1 MFGAVKRAFAILFLA
16 CLSSVCAASFSPL
29 LDSAKRAMQS
39 GLWDVA
45 SLRLEAAAAAADI
58 PPNRIPE
65 LSIML
70 AETLI
75 RGNRPDEALVILE
88 KSNVRD
94 HPEVNFWKS
103 QALAGKGR
111 FAEAADILADYAAKT
126 DAPHREQAAFTAA
139 NLRMLLSLPDAA
151 LDALALLDSVE
162 SKLRRVGLLIDLERA
177 EEARALFPEA
187 ASIPKSLSR
196 FANLLEGRLLLAE
209 GKASQAEPLFASLV
223 SEPDGQSLEHY
234 NLAVLGKADCM
245 AAQGDLDEATESLL
259 SFLQTRAESSI
270 LAPIFARIIA
280 WLPATITSTDH
291 PTLAQLS
298 EWSPKHLPSRSG
310 FVNTEIDCAE
320 SALPQLQQTLT
331 DLEIFSLHALS
342 IGMRKVDIPTT
353 KAEASAGMWRLEIL
367 APQHSLV
374 PSGMLTLA
382 SWKLE
387 EGQTV
392 AAFDILDHLSN
403 NAKSA
408 IVKGEAAFLNAQ
420 SAFENGDTTRAA
432 ELFQEAAESLEGE
445 NRAAAALN
453 SALSALDQDPGASIT
468 IQNLD
473 PTVREELSVDL
484 ALERALASDTP
495 QNTISALDTFLK
507 EHPDHPRSL
516 EARLAIAEAAI
527 SSVPPDLSL
536 AKAQIDTLGASDSTL
551 SEANDARLTLVR
563 LRLLDLSGNPA
574 ATETFANEIIAKFPN
589 TAASSEASL
598 TLGKNLFRSGNYN
611 EARITLQKLATSE
624 PGTQR
629 SQAALLLAARSAAL
643 GATAQSREEAL
654 AIYDETMKTEGALKS
669 LALVEKARLLIDMN
683 RFPAA
688 IKLLTAAYDSTSP
701 DDPSHFSTGLLLAEA
716 NYALGESDPDSLT
729 AALRICDE
737 LLKASSENS
746 SRFFRLQSLRGLT
759 LERLPDPVDSSK
771 NRLTEASEAYFS
783 VIDRPTD
790 APPAEW
796 EWFERSCFRL
806 LTMLETEENW
816 KAAIAIARRIA
827 SFGGPRAEEAATR
840 ARQLRLKHMIWE
852 D

>member
-1 MFGAVKRAFAILFLA
+1 MFGAVKRASAILFLA

-45 SLRLEAAAAAADI
+45 SLRLEAAAAAPDI

-65 LSIML
+65 LCIML

-94 HPEVNFWKS
+94 HPEVSFWKS

-111 FAEAADILADYAAKT
+111 FAEAADMLADYAAKS

-162 SKLRRVGLLIDLERA
+162 SKLRRVGLLIDLERT

-187 ASIPKSLSR
+187 ASITKSLSH

-209 GKASQAEPLFASLV
+209 DKASQAEPLFASLV

-245 AAQGDLDEATESLL
+245 AAQGDLDGATESLL

-270 LAPIFARIIA
+270 LDPIFARIIA
-280 WLPATITSTDH
+280 WLPATIPSTDH

-298 EWSPKHLPSRSG
+298 EWSPKHLPSSSG

-320 SALPQLQQTLT
+320 SALPQPQQPLT
-331 DLEIFSLHALS
+331 DLETYSLHALS
-342 IGMRKVDIPTT
+342 ISMRKVDIPTA

-367 APQHSLV
+367 TPQHSLV
-374 PSGMLTLA
+374 PSGLLTLA

-473 PTVREELSVDL
+473 PTLREELSVDL

-527 SSVPPDLSL
+527 SSVTPDLSL

-563 LRLLDLSGNPA
+563 LRLLDLSGNPD

-589 TAASSEASL
+589 TPASSEASL
-598 TLGKNLFRSGNYN
+598 TLGKNLFRSGKYN

-683 RFPAA
+683 RFPVA
-688 IKLLTAAYDSTSP
+688 IKLLTAAYDSASP
-701 DDPSHFSTGLLLAEA
+701 DDPSHFSIGLLLAEA
-716 NYALGESDPDSLT
+716 NYALGESDPDSLA

-746 SRFFRLQSLRGLT
+746 SRFFRLQYLRGLT

-771 NRLTEASEAYFS
+771 NRLIEASEAYFS

-806 LTMLETEENW
+806 LTILETEENW
-816 KAAIAIARRIA
+816 KSAIAIARRIA

-840 ARQLRLKHMIWE
+840 SRQLRLKHMIWE